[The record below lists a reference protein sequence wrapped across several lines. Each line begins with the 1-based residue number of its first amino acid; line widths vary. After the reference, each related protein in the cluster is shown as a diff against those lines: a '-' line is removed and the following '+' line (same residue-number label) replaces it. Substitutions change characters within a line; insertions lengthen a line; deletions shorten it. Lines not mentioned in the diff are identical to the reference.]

1 MYISISIIS
10 RKMDEYRPLGVRE
23 ETSRMTRRTHRKLPR
38 GNGNDLS
45 FEVGVNYLDTGM
57 YV

>member
-1 MYISISIIS
+1 
-10 RKMDEYRPLGVRE
+10 MDEYCPLGVRE

-57 YV
+57 CNIS